1 METTL
6 HELPGSVLRKLLISE
21 VREFILLL
29 DKGTLEELQ
38 QKEAYLNAI
47 FAQLSE
53 KEQEELGPLVLAAS
67 VGRLPKMAASFT
79 G

>member
-29 DKGTLEELQ
+29 DKGSLEELQ
-38 QKEAYLNAI
+38 QKKAYLNAI

-67 VGRLPKMAASFT
+67 VPLFPELAQA
-79 G
+79 